1 LTKVLRLLQHERLRE
16 KSHNVGWEPVSVGVE
31 QGCAAGAAEIDRWF
45 RNKVLFANFCRM
57 ADKKKMSVAE
67 ILAAARKADSK
78 EGAPSPKAESAPA
91 AEAEASPEQPAVTES
106 VSAAELAPV
115 PAANPV
121 AKPAAGGAR
130 PSVKDILAMARAGK
144 AGGAATPAA
153 GTAAPAAEK
162 PAPKPAAAKPAAAAA
177 TAKPAAAK
185 AVAKPAVAVGA
196 KDTASILAAARKG
209 AKPGPITKA
218 EAAAVAAK
226 APAKAPPKEK
236 IVVPPMPAKPA
247 YAKVAPA
254 KASLTEET
262 RRGFFSVLFGSSLAV
277 GMTSM
282 AATVGLWTLGTAR
295 FMFPNILTEP
305 PSRFKVG
312 FKDNFAPGQV
322 ETKFVATNGVW
333 VCNYEYNGQPQI
345 YALKTVCTHLGCTP
359 NWLEG
364 EQKFKCPCHGSGFY
378 KDGINFE
385 GPAPR
390 PLERYAIRIG
400 DDGQLEIDKSK
411 TFQEELGQWTD
422 PDCFVTV

>member
-1 LTKVLRLLQHERLRE
+1 
-16 KSHNVGWEPVSVGVE
+16 
-31 QGCAAGAAEIDRWF
+31 
-45 RNKVLFANFCRM
+45 M

-67 ILAAARKADSK
+67 ILAAARKADNK
-78 EGAPSPKAESAPA
+78 AGGAAPASPAAESSATSPAEETPAVEASAPA
-91 AEAEASPEQPAVTES
+91 EPAA
-106 VSAAELAPV
+106 AAEV
-115 PAANPV
+115 PAAP
-121 AKPAAGGAR
+121 KPAAKPLAKGER
-130 PSVKDILAMARAGK
+130 PNVKDILAMARAK
-144 AGGAATPAA
+144 SGAAAAVPAA
-153 GTAAPAAEK
+153 KAPSEK
-162 PAPKPAAAKPAAAAA
+162 PAAPKPAAKPVAEKVT
-177 TAKPAAAK
+177 TAKPAAK
-185 AVAKPAVAVGA
+185 VGAPVA

-209 AKPGPITKA
+209 SKPGPMSKS
-218 EAAAVAAK
+218 EAAAAQAKVAT
-226 APAKAPPKEK
+226 KAPPKEK
-236 IVVPPMPAKPA
+236 LTVPPMPAKPA
-247 YAKVAPA
+247 YAKLSPA
-254 KASLTEET
+254 KAAASDED
-262 RRGFFSVLFGSSLAV
+262 RRGFFQIVLGSALGL
-277 GMTSM
+277 GMTALSI
-282 AATVGLWTLGTAR
+282 TGGLWALGTAR

-333 VCNYEYNGQPQI
+333 VVNGEYNGKQQI

-390 PLERYAIRIG
+390 PLERYAIRVG
-400 DDGQLEIDKSK
+400 DDQQLEIDKSK